1 MESRMSIS
9 SIIINTMTSKLE
21 EDFYNVQDY
30 CKPKV
35 CFTKKISD
43 QSPPADT
50 LLLKV
55 PVQFSITV
63 T

>member
-1 MESRMSIS
+1 
-9 SIIINTMTSKLE
+9 MTSKLE